1 MTELER
7 RITVLERSL
16 ASTQAELKRHERSRH
31 AVSAPSLL
39 ASLVVCLALSL
50 SVPLPASTQAQPPAE
65 PRQVTR
71 FDVPVVFMDGTR
83 QVAEIGAGGLTISS
97 GSNGRWIMGFTP
109 SGAFILEA
117 KEGAVSRVNLGR
129 RGLTVFN
136 DQGAPTFSGGATT
149 TGSGELLLGNATGG
163 TIVEAGMTNDG
174 RGVVRVYPQGGP
186 PPMVIPKTLMGG
198 TAK

>member
-1 MTELER
+1 MMELER

-31 AVSAPSLL
+31 AMSAPSLL

-50 SVPLPASTQAQPPAE
+50 SVPLPASTQAQLPAA

-71 FDVPVVFMDGTR
+71 FDVPVVFMDGTN
-83 QVAEIGAGGLTISS
+83 QVAEIRKGGLSLTSA
-97 GSNGRWIMGFTP
+97 NKRWIMGFTP
-109 SGAFILEA
+109 SGEIILEA
-117 KEGAVSRVNLGR
+117 SEGGLSKVNLAR

-136 DQGAPTFSGGATT
+136 DKGAPAFSGGATP
-149 TGSGELLLGNATGG
+149 TGTGELLLGSAAGG
-163 TIVEAGMTNDG
+163 TLVEAGVTTDG

-186 PPMVIPKTLMGG
+186 VPMVIPKTLMGG